1 MSAIITITAWPSV
14 LLTLLSALV
23 AALLSGSHGISMVE
37 GGIAVLIPNA
47 VFAGLAF
54 RHGGA
59 GNARNIVRSFYLG
72 EALKLV
78 LMATLLVAIFLTSE
92 SLKPGALFAGMLV
105 MMVACGVTA
114 TRLKTR
120 LPTRRF

>member
-1 MSAIITITAWPSV
+1 MPAIITIATWPSV
-14 LLTLLSALV
+14 LLAVLSVLV
-23 AALLSGSHGISMVE
+23 AATLSGSHGLSTAQ
-37 GGIAVLIPNA
+37 GGIAVLIPNV
-47 VFAGLAF
+47 VFAALAF

-78 LMATLLVAIFLTSE
+78 LMAVLLVAIFLTSE
-92 SLKPGALFAGMLV
+92 SLKPGALFAGMLT

-114 TRLKTR
+114 TRLKTK

>member
-1 MSAIITITAWPSV
+1 MSAIVTVTALP
-14 LLTLLSALV
+14 LLILLVLSALV
-23 AALLSGSHGISMVE
+23 AGVLTASHGISMLL
-37 GGIAVLIPNA
+37 GGLAVLIPNG
-47 VFAGLAF
+47 VFAFFAF

-78 LMATLLVAIFLTSE
+78 SVAILLTIIFTAFDK
-92 SLKPGALFAGMLV
+92 LIPGAAFGGMLT
-105 MMVACGVTA
+105 MMVGCGMCA
-114 TRLKTR
+114 TRLKTK